1 MTDSTSRVLVEQR
14 GETRWI
20 RLNNPRQRNAY
31 DREMAGAISD
41 ALESANEVRTVVIT
55 GVEDAFCAGG
65 MLEPDALTTTAM
77 RGLYRA
83 SLRMFDAIRT
93 CPVTTPG
100 AGITVTKPPLVT
112 GYPRYDPY

>member
-31 DREMAGAISD
+31 DREMAGAMSD

-65 MLEPDALTTTAM
+65 MLEPDALTTTANLVNEL
-77 RGLYRA
+77 GLPA
-83 SLRMFDAIRT
+83 SLFCTNENDDRQ
-93 CPVTTPG
+93 
-100 AGITVTKPPLVT
+100 
-112 GYPRYDPY
+112 